1 MALLS
6 QMFRAAAIT
15 GRPDSVN
22 AWFADRQGGRWAE
35 QTIRRALPH
44 PQRDAKL
51 EELNDLHAQ
60 GVVSDD
66 ELTRLRTRLGV

>member
-1 MALLS
+1 
-6 QMFRAAAIT
+6 MFRTAAIT
-15 GRPDSVN
+15 GRADSVN

-51 EELNDLHAQ
+51 KELDDLHAQ
-60 GVVSDD
+60 GIVSDA
-66 ELTRLRTRLGV
+66 ELKQLRARLGV